1 MHMADALVSPAVGG
15 AFWVVSGTAL
25 AASCRSARRSPDGLG
40 VPLTGVL
47 GAFIFA
53 LQMLNFAIPGT
64 GSSGHLVGSLLL
76 GILLG
81 PHAAFLTI
89 TSVLVVQSLFFA
101 DGGLLALGCNIF
113 NMGFL
118 PIFVAYPCLYR
129 PLAGAGGPGRRTA
142 ATLAAAAGGM
152 LLGALAVALETRLSG
167 LSALPLRTFL
177 LALLPIHLVI
187 GLAEGAATAGI
198 LRFFR
203 RARPELLERA
213 PGGRTSWRAVT
224 LVGMLAVFTG
234 GCLSWGASR
243 YPDGLEWAV
252 ARVAGAGAPA
262 RPAKADVPARPA
274 GADVQARPAGAEV
287 PARPAGADVPA
298 RPAGPGAPEGALHQR
313 LEAVQ
318 RTTALLPDYA
328 LPGRD
333 GTPEPSRA
341 GTSLSGLVGGALTL
355 LLVAGV
361 ALALKFRRR
370 TA

>member
-252 ARVAGAGAPA
+252 ARVAGPA
-262 RPAKADVPARPA
+262 ALPPAS
-274 GADVQARPAGAEV
+274 
-287 PARPAGADVPA
+287 
-298 RPAGPGAPEGALHQR
+298 ALHHR
-313 LEAVQ
+313 LDATRQ
-318 RTTALLPDYA
+318 ATAFLPDYGLKGHA
-328 LPGRD
+328 
-333 GTPEPSRA
+333 EPSRA

-355 LLVAGV
+355 LLVA
-361 ALALKFRRR
+361 AATLALKLRRR
-370 TA
+370 AA